1 MRTVAM
7 DAILSTTGQITL
19 PKSLRDRLHLNA
31 GDRVGFRIDADGT
44 VRMLPK
50 TRSVRDLKGCLPRP
64 TAPVSLEDMDR
75 AIAAGAAEK
84 G

>member
-1 MRTVAM
+1 M
-7 DAILSTTGQITL
+7 DAILSATGQITL

-44 VRMLPK
+44 VRIIPK

-64 TAPVSLEDMDR
+64 AAPVSLEDMDR
-75 AIAAGAAEK
+75 AIAAGATDS

>member
-1 MRTVAM
+1 MGTAAM

-19 PKSLRDRLHLNA
+19 PQTVRERLHLHA
-31 GDRVGFRIDADGT
+31 GDRIGFRIDADGT
-44 VRMLPK
+44 VRIIPK

-64 TAPVSLEDMDR
+64 AAPVSLEDMDR